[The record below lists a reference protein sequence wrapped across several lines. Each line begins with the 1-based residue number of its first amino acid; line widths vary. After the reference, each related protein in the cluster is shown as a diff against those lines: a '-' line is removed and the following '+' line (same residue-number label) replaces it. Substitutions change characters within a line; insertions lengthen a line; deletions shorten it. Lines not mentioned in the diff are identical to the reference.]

1 MNNPDIADEVR
12 SRLALALD
20 VADLVAAGRFGRR
33 MLPWFS
39 VAKVGL
45 ELFAASGPEAVGAFV
60 DQGYEVFLD
69 LKLHDIPTTVG
80 KTAKVL
86 GSLGVSYVTVHS
98 SGGVDMLAA
107 AVDGLNEGAS
117 AAGLTPPM
125 VLAVTVLTSDSEAP
139 GSLLQ
144 ERLGYAVAADCGGV
158 VCAGSDL
165 AEVSLV
171 APELL
176 TVVPGIRPQGVAAN
190 DQGRTATPR
199 EAIKQ
204 GAGILVIGRAVTAS
218 SEPEE
223 AAASIAAEVA
233 EAI

>member
-1 MNNPDIADEVR
+1 MYKR
-12 SRLALALD
+12 
-20 VADLVAAGRFGRR
+20 
-33 MLPWFS
+33 
-39 VAKVGL
+39 
-45 ELFAASGPEAVGAFV
+45 
-60 DQGYEVFLD
+60 Q
-69 LKLHDIPTTVG
+69 
-80 KTAKVL
+80 
-86 GSLGVSYVTVHS
+86 
-98 SGGVDMLAA
+98 
-107 AVDGLNEGAS
+107 
-117 AAGLTPPM
+117 
-125 VLAVTVLTSDSEAP
+125 
-139 GSLLQ
+139 
-144 ERLGYAVAADCGGV
+144 
-158 VCAGSDL
+158 GSDL

>member
-1 MNNPDIADEVR
+1 
-12 SRLALALD
+12 
-20 VADLVAAGRFGRR
+20 
-33 MLPWFS
+33 
-39 VAKVGL
+39 
-45 ELFAASGPEAVGAFV
+45 
-60 DQGYEVFLD
+60 
-69 LKLHDIPTTVG
+69 
-80 KTAKVL
+80 
-86 GSLGVSYVTVHS
+86 
-98 SGGVDMLAA
+98 MLAA

-125 VLAVTVLTSDSEAP
+125 VLAVTVLTSDLEAP

-144 ERLGYAVAADCGGV
+144 ERLGYAGGADCGGV

-165 AEVSLV
+165 AEVSLM

-176 TVVPGIRPQGVAAN
+176 TVVPGIRPQGVAAD
-190 DQGRTATPR
+190 DQGRIATPR

-204 GAGILVIGRAVTAS
+204 GAGVLVIGRAVTAS